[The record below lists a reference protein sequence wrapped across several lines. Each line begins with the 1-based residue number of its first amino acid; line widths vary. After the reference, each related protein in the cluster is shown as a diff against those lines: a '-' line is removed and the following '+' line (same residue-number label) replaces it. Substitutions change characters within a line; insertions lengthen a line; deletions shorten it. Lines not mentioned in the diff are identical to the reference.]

1 MIARLGALLL
11 LFYALGFVLFAFTLG
26 KPASADAPA
35 TDAAIVLTGGPG
47 RIEHAIEVVRNHQ
60 AKRLLVDG
68 VDPSVT
74 KADLARRIPG
84 SRPWLACCV
93 DLGSESVDTRSN
105 AEEAGRWLGCCVDLG
120 SESVDTRSNAE
131 EAGRW
136 LARHKYRSLR
146 LITSDWHMRRARYEF
161 EKVLGRKYELI
172 TDAVR
177 TEPSFLTLFG
187 EYNKYLLRRLAVW
200 ADL

>member
-1 MIARLGALLL
+1 MIARAGAFLLL
-11 LFYALGFVLFAFTLG
+11 LYALGFVLFSFTLG
-26 KPASADAPA
+26 KPAPA
-35 TDAAIVLTGGPG
+35 GSRVSDAAVVLTGGPG
-47 RIEHAIEVVRNHQ
+47 RIEHAIDVVRNHQ
-60 AKRLLVDG
+60 ARRLLVAG

-74 KADLARRIPG
+74 KSDLARRIPG
-84 SRPWLACCV
+84 SRQWFACCV

-105 AEEAGRWLGCCVDLG
+105 GEEASRWL
-120 SESVDTRSNAE
+120 S
-131 EAGRW
+131 
-136 LARHKYRSLR
+136 RHKYKSVR

-161 EKVLGRKYELI
+161 QKALGDKYELT

-200 ADL
+200 VDL

>member
-11 LFYALGFVLFAFTLG
+11 LFYALGFELFAFTLG
-26 KPASADAPA
+26 KPAPADAA
-35 TDAAIVLTGGPG
+35 VSDAAVVVTGGPG
-47 RIEHAIEVVRNHQ
+47 RIEHAIDVLKQHE
-60 AKRLLVDG
+60 AKRLLVAG
-68 VDPSVT
+68 VDPTVT
-74 KADLARRIPG
+74 KPDLARRIPG
-84 SRPWLACCV
+84 SRQWLSCCV

-105 AEEAGRWLGCCVDLG
+105 AEEA
-120 SESVDTRSNAE
+120 A
-131 EAGRW
+131 RW
-136 LARHKYRSLR
+136 LARHNYKSVR

-161 EKVLGRKYELI
+161 EKVLRGKCQLT

-177 TEPSFLTLFG
+177 TEPSFVTLFG

>member
-1 MIARLGALLL
+1 MIARLGALLVL
-11 LFYALGFVLFAFTLG
+11 LYALGFVLFAFTLG
-26 KPASADAPA
+26 KPAPAAAPA
-35 TDAAIVLTGGPG
+35 SDAAVVLTGGPG
-47 RIEHAIEVVRNHQ
+47 RIEHGIDVVREHK
-60 AKRLLVDG
+60 AKRLLVAG

-74 KADLARRIPG
+74 KPDLARRIPG
-84 SRPWLACCV
+84 SRSWLACCV

-105 AEEAGRWLGCCVDLG
+105 AEEAGRWLARQHYK
-120 SESVDTRSNAE
+120 SV
-131 EAGRW
+131 
-136 LARHKYRSLR
+136 R

-161 EKVLGRKYELI
+161 EKGLGGKYVLT